1 MITDVK
7 DVFWY
12 EAEIEELT
20 LNNGLLIE
28 NITKLQEKI
37 EHNLRRIKELRIL
50 IKKESNN
57 EQTRTTKRNQ

>member
-1 MITDVK
+1 MTDIK

-12 EAEIEELT
+12 ESEIEELT

>member
-1 MITDVK
+1 MTDIK

-12 EAEIEELT
+12 ESEIEELT

-37 EHNLRRIKELRIL
+37 EHNLRRIKELRNL

-57 EQTRTTKRNQ
+57 EQTRTTKRN

>member
-28 NITKLQEKI
+28 NITKLQEEI

>member
-1 MITDVK
+1 MTNIK

-12 EAEIEELT
+12 ESEIEELT
-20 LNNGLLIE
+20 LNNGLLIQ

-50 IKKESNN
+50 IYENPELIKDGE
-57 EQTRTTKRNQ
+57 